1 MTNDVMMGGVM
12 TDRLTTDGVMTDDV
26 MMGGVMT
33 DGVMT
38 GVRPQSD
45 DPLSGRQT
53 ITDITAR

>member
-1 MTNDVMMGGVM
+1 M
-12 TDRLTTDGVMTDDV
+12 TDDVTTDGVMTD
-26 MMGGVMT
+26 GVMT

-38 GVRPQSD
+38 GVRLQSD